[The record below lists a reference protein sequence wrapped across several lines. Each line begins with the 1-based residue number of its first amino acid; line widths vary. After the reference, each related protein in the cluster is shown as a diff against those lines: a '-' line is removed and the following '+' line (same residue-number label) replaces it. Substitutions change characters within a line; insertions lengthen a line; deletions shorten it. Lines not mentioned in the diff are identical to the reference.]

1 MEPWVERPSRPAA
14 KIPLKMSVLGPITP
28 AFSVKLKPPVASA
41 NARLQNAADP
51 FCFSSLFEPCF
62 FHACVA
68 RNCAFLARFI
78 PGCFDQDS
86 PVIKRIR
93 LILCADLIGLPIAP
107 PTPQT
112 PVSHLAR
119 SPSTNAKIIHQTL
132 LVASSPLFSF
142 SNSLVLI
149 LGPSPLS
156 SCACVSAPVLSVI
169 PHHAVRHNPCSN
181 SSPPLRLR
189 RSILPSHLLRF
200 FNLLARWLDQLSDTW
215 P

>member
-1 MEPWVERPSRPAA
+1 MQPILSVSLPSSSLAF
-14 KIPLKMSVLGPITP
+14 STP
-28 AFSVKLKPPVASA
+28 AWRGTVRFLPGLSQWVIRAVASINHIVRRPPPVDSA
-41 NARLQNAADP
+41 LLTSG
-51 FCFSSLFEPCF
+51 CK
-62 FHACVA
+62 
-68 RNCAFLARFI
+68 
-78 PGCFDQDS
+78 GCFDQDS

-132 LVASSPLFSF
+132 LVASSPTLFSF

-149 LGPSPLS
+149 LGPSSLS

-169 PHHAVRHNPCSN
+169 PHHAVRHKPCSN
-181 SSPPLRLR
+181 PSPPLRLR

-200 FNLLARWLDQLSDTW
+200 FNLLARWLGQLLDTW